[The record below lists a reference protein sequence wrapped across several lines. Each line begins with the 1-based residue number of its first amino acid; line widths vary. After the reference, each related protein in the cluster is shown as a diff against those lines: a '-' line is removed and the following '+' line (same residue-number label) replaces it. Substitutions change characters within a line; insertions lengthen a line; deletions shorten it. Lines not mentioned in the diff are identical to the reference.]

1 MNYVFM
7 QAYAF
12 CKDEV
17 SGLSI
22 VKKIDDVHHGKV
34 WGEPGP
40 GAGRNLTEAC
50 ELCRDS

>member
-40 GAGRNLTEAC
+40 GTGRNLTEAC